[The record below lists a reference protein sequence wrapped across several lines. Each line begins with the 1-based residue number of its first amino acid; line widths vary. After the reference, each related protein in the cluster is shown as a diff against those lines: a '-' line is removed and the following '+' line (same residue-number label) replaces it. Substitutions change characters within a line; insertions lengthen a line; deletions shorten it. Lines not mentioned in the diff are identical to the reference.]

1 MLNVCNCQRHLGPV
15 VQKLDSA
22 IHQIGIWPIE
32 DPGTQRKMLLT
43 SKKGRIFSFLQLEFV
58 VATAGTFRGDDVNKG
73 LETNVRGKA
82 LTPEPCNVFSG
93 S

>member
-1 MLNVCNCQRHLGPV
+1 
-15 VQKLDSA
+15 
-22 IHQIGIWPIE
+22 
-32 DPGTQRKMLLT
+32 MLLT